1 MTKNKELVQDVRDLL
16 NQLAIKLKNVKN
28 YNAQFN
34 DHGYPIYNEE
44 KGEDRDEDDE
54 CADSRGDCF
63 NPYSALVSLKQ
74 LYPDGK
80 SMPSGGLIYT
90 SSCRSAFRNAVSTSI

>member
-54 CADSRGDCF
+54 CADSDGEPLVVLNQNELFLACVKNVVERALKDKTGDKLER
-63 NPYSALVSLKQ
+63 AELK
-74 LYPDGK
+74 YH
-80 SMPSGGLIYT
+80 T
-90 SSCRSAFRNAVSTSI
+90 STCY